1 MTFLMMYKGISL
13 INRKSLLNLQNSNA
27 RLLTEILISVMCI
40 RTKLLFLLFD
50 SSIPFFLF
58 FLFVEL
64 WVIPFSSNYF
74 PP

>member
-27 RLLTEILISVMCI
+27 RLLTEILISVMCK

-58 FLFVEL
+58 FYLL
-64 WVIPFSSNYF
+64 SCG
-74 PP
+74 